1 MDEEKAESVQVTLR
15 VKDQSGD
22 ETFFKVK
29 GTTKMQKVFDSN
41 AQRKG
46 VQVSALRFI
55 LDGERIQPEDTPKML
70 ELENDVQ
77 IDAVLETI
85 CGGVDDDGAAP
96 AENAT
101 EAPIT
106 LKVRDQ
112 SGEEM
117 FFKVKK
123 GTAMKKI
130 MQAFADRK
138 GMSLE
143 VLRFTI
149 DGTRVNAEDTPKM
162 LEMEDGD
169 QIDVLLQQ
177 LGGADDAGAGG
188 APSENA
194 AEAPITLKVR
204 DQSGEEMFFKVK
216 KGTAMKKIMQAFA
229 DRKGVSLEVLRFT
242 IDGTRVNAEDTPKML
257 EMEDGD
263 QIDVLLQQ
271 LGGETY

>member
-1 MDEEKAESVQVTLR
+1 MQVTLR
-15 VKDQSGD
+15 VKDQNGD
-22 ETFFKVK
+22 EMFFKVK
-29 GTTKMQKVFDSN
+29 GTTNMQKVFDSY

-46 VQVSALRFI
+46 VQVSALRFM

-70 ELENDVQ
+70 ELEDDVQ

-85 CGGVDDDGAAP
+85 GGGVDEDGAAP
-96 AENAT
+96 A
-101 EAPIT
+101 
-106 LKVRDQ
+106 
-112 SGEEM
+112 
-117 FFKVKK
+117 
-123 GTAMKKI
+123 
-130 MQAFADRK
+130 
-138 GMSLE
+138 
-143 VLRFTI
+143 
-149 DGTRVNAEDTPKM
+149 
-162 LEMEDGD
+162 
-169 QIDVLLQQ
+169 
-177 LGGADDAGAGG
+177 
-188 APSENA
+188 ENA

-271 LGGETY
+271 LGGDVF